1 MTRKALAIMLPV
13 AMLVLVACG
22 SEPNRSENAAPAPED
37 ARTSSDEQGGAQ
49 PGGIAPGAVKVVD
62 YTFSPAEVEIAVGQT
77 VTWTFADEAGHD
89 VISTEGTFK
98 SEVLGSGGTY
108 AFTFTRAGTFDYF
121 CSIHPSMT
129 GKVIV
134 G

>member
-1 MTRKALAIMLPV
+1 MTRKALATMLPL

-22 SEPNRSENAAPAPED
+22 SEPNRSETAAPAPEGASAD
-37 ARTSSDEQGGAQ
+37 GYGGTEA
-49 PGGIAPGAVKVVD
+49 GGTAPGVVKVVD
-62 YTFSPAEVEIAVGQT
+62 YTFSPAELKTAVGQK
-77 VTWTFADEAGHD
+77 VTWNFADEAGHD
-89 VISTEGTFK
+89 VVSTEGTFK

-108 AFTFTRAGTFDYF
+108 SFTFNRAGTFDYF
-121 CSIHPSMT
+121 CSIHPSMK